1 MIKRFGKQPNE
12 LIPTLLSQLHIQL
25 QEYNYKYQVLPN
37 QGYTTLIQRML
48 SHPRIKLLLNTE
60 FSNIDST
67 QYDTI
72 FYTGTIDSYIHHL
85 PKLEYRSIQTVQAI
99 QSTSNQPYPVILYPL
114 FNTEYIQTV
123 NYTSFPNQSNTEG
136 CLIVHEKMT
145 DNGEPCFPVPTLKNQ
160 DLYQQ
165 YKEYAKTIPS
175 VRFVGQLATYSI
187 LSLDE
192 AIRQAILNVHEFMA
206 S

>member
-1 MIKRFGKQPNE
+1 
-12 LIPTLLSQLHIQL
+12 
-25 QEYNYKYQVLPN
+25 
-37 QGYTTLIQRML
+37 
-48 SHPRIKLLLNTE
+48 
-60 FSNIDST
+60 
-67 QYDTI
+67 
-72 FYTGTIDSYIHHL
+72 
-85 PKLEYRSIQTVQAI
+85 
-99 QSTSNQPYPVILYPL
+99 
-114 FNTEYIQTV
+114 
-123 NYTSFPNQSNTEG
+123 
-136 CLIVHEKMT
+136 MT